1 MNEATLLQLHKNTI
15 YPDAIKLG
23 EFDPADMYSTYY
35 TYNGRTRQQERYT
48 ELKCLTKDYS
58 TLWLEK
64 QKYDEIIDLPNVRY
78 CVSTPAGVWVFNLVE
93 LPPFPEDFW
102 RLVKVPQQSTYY
114 HREWDGETWKMAG
127 FLPKGW
133 GRKINKII
141 GWQPGM

>member
-1 MNEATLLQLHKNTI
+1 MNEAKLIELHQQSI

-23 EFDPADMYSTYY
+23 EFDAADMYSTYY

-64 QKYDEIIDLPNVRY
+64 EKYDQIIELPNVRY
-78 CVSTPAGVWVFNLVE
+78 VVSTPRGVWAFNLVE
-93 LPPFPEDFW
+93 LPPFTDDFFRW
-102 RLVKVPQQSTYY
+102 VTVPQQSTHY
-114 HREWDGETWKMAG
+114 HREVDGPVKKLAG

-133 GRKINKII
+133 GINISRII
-141 GWQPGM
+141 GWAPGM